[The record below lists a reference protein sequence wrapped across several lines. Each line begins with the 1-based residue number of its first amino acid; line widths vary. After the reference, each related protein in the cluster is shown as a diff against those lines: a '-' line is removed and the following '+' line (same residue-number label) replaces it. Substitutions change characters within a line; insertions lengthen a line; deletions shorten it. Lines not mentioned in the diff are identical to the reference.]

1 MKILS
6 VKNKKEETQMKI
18 LDIFSWIP
26 ETEITLE
33 EIMAIFE
40 NYKNGITSN
49 EYMVTE
55 DLPADTSQ
63 NIIIGKEQLITEG
76 KRVAF
81 IIKDSKILALIGYNE
96 QKRRLKDD
104 FNKCDY
110 LVWNWLFSYKNCSE
124 NK

>member
-33 EIMAIFE
+33 EIMAIFK

-55 DLPADTSQ
+55 ELPADTSQ
-63 NIIIGKEQLITEG
+63 NIIRGSEQLIKEG
-76 KRVAF
+76 KRVSF
-81 IIKDSKILALIGYNE
+81 IIKDSKILALIGYQE
-96 QKRRLKDD
+96 
-104 FNKCDY
+104 
-110 LVWNWLFSYKNCSE
+110 
-124 NK
+124 

>member
-63 NIIIGKEQLITEG
+63 NIIIGKEQLIKEG

-81 IIKDSKILALIGYNE
+81 IIKDSKILALIGYQE
-96 QKRRLKDD
+96 
-104 FNKCDY
+104 
-110 LVWNWLFSYKNCSE
+110 
-124 NK
+124 

>member
-33 EIMAIFE
+33 EIMAIFK

-55 DLPADTSQ
+55 ELPADTSQ
-63 NIIIGKEQLITEG
+63 NIIRGSEQLIKEG
-76 KRVAF
+76 KRVSF
-81 IIKDSKILALIGYNE
+81 IIKDPKILALIGYQE
-96 QKRRLKDD
+96 
-104 FNKCDY
+104 
-110 LVWNWLFSYKNCSE
+110 
-124 NK
+124 